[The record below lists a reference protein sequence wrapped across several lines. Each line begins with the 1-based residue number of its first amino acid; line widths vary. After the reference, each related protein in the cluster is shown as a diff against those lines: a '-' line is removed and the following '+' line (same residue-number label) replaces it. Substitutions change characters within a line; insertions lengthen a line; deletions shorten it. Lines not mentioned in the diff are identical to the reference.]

1 MKKIIN
7 FSFVLAG
14 VLLASCEKTENKV
27 YFEGGTPPNL
37 TASTTTVRLEAGQ
50 ENNQAIRFNWT
61 NPEYRFNTGVNSQ
74 NVSYTLEMDTVG
86 GNFNSGAKV
95 SLVIANELS
104 VAYSVGDFN
113 KILTTGLNGG
123 KGMNLVNDPRRIYT
137 IEARV
142 SSSIGNAVK
151 LLSPNK
157 VTFTASPFPPP
168 PKTATPFN
176 DEIWLV
182 GGASPG
188 NWNLPR
194 DMNPSVAA
202 SQKFTRR
209 SRTQYDLVVNLNA
222 NNGYLIL
229 PSAGSWD
236 NKYSLEDG
244 LTDAQRAALSGGGDF
259 IYRQS
264 GGSDFMSP
272 TPGGTFKISLD
283 FQLGKFQVVRQ

>member
-7 FSFVLAG
+7 LSFVLAG
-14 VLLASCEKTENKV
+14 VFLASCEKTENKV

-61 NPEYRFNTGVNSQ
+61 NPEYRFNTGINSQ

-123 KGMNLVNDPRRIYT
+123 KGMNLVNDPRRVYT

-168 PKTATPFN
+168 PKTATPVN

-188 NWNLPR
+188 GWN
-194 DMNPSVAA
+194 NPLNAPFINN
-202 SQKFTRR
+202 QKFTRR

-222 NNGYLIL
+222 NDGYLIL
-229 PSAGSWD
+229 PVMGSWSA
-236 NKYSLEDG
+236 KYCIEDG
-244 LTDAQRAALSGGGDF
+244 VDRASTTGGGDF
-259 IYRQS
+259 VFK
-264 GGSDFMSP
+264 GGGGQDFLSP